1 VHVLPA
7 ETDIGH
13 EKRHCHYTLAKLTFG
28 VNPKYDSQVP
38 NA

>member
-1 VHVLPA
+1 MQVLPA
-7 ETDIGH
+7 ETDNGH
-13 EKRHCHYTLAKLTFG
+13 EERHCHYTLVKLAFG